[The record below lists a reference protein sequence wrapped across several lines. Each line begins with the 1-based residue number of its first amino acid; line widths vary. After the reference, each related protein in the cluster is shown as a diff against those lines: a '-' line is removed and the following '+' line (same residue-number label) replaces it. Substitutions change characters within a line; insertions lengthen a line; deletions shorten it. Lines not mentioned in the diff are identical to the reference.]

1 MQEYAIDVPES
12 VFPMTELLTV
22 RAVDVDADA
31 DFGSVRYAV
40 RGEGEDTFVVDPVE
54 GHLMVRRTLINFSF
68 NLHVSMMS
76 QLHMIVQWKSPNS
89 HLRRLTSKIFQ
100 FALVFHNYLNDLKVS

>member
-1 MQEYAIDVPES
+1 MPES

-40 RGEGEDTFVVDPVE
+40 RGEGEDTFLVDPVE
-54 GHLMVRRTLINFSF
+54 GHLMVRGERYPTLLSF
-68 NLHVSMMS
+68 PMS
-76 QLHMIVQWKSPNS
+76 P
-89 HLRRLTSKIFQ
+89 
-100 FALVFHNYLNDLKVS
+100 

>member
-1 MQEYAIDVPES
+1 MPES

-40 RGEGEDTFVVDPVE
+40 RGEGEDTFLVDPVE
-54 GHLMVRRTLINFSF
+54 GHLMVRGER
-68 NLHVSMMS
+68 
-76 QLHMIVQWKSPNS
+76 
-89 HLRRLTSKIFQ
+89 
-100 FALVFHNYLNDLKVS
+100 

>member
-40 RGEGEDTFVVDPVE
+40 RGEGEDTFLVDPVE
-54 GHLMVRRTLINFSF
+54 GHLMVRRTLINSTFIP
-68 NLHVSMMS
+68 HVSMTS
-76 QLHMIVQWKSPNS
+76 QPHMIVQWR
-89 HLRRLTSKIFQ
+89 HLRRTMR
-100 FALVFHNYLNDLKVS
+100 LV

>member
-1 MQEYAIDVPES
+1 MFCQEYAIDVPES

-40 RGEGEDTFVVDPVE
+40 RGEGEDTFLVDPVE
-54 GHLMVRRTLINFSF
+54 GHLMVSRTHINSTFIP
-68 NLHVSMMS
+68 HVSMTS
-76 QLHMIVQWKSPNS
+76 QLHMIVQYSGS
-89 HLRRLTSKIFQ
+89 HQI
-100 FALVFHNYLNDLKVS
+100 HI

>member
-1 MQEYAIDVPES
+1 MYFTGFVCCKTDTWQELGTYQFLTSQEYAIDVPES

-22 RAVDVDADA
+22 RAVDVDAQV

-54 GHLMVRRTLINFSF
+54 GHLMVRSLI
-68 NLHVSMMS
+68 
-76 QLHMIVQWKSPNS
+76 
-89 HLRRLTSKIFQ
+89 
-100 FALVFHNYLNDLKVS
+100 